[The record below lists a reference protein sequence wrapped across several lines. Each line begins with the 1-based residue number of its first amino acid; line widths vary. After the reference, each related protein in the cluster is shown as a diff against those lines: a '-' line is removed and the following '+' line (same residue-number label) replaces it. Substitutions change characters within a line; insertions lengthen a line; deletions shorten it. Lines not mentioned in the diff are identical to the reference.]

1 MPADSHSTLVISTGR
16 VCTKRS
22 SSSGVPTMDG
32 ATAVTGGV
40 GGTTFGAL
48 SSIGSDLSVSVSF
61 SIANELLSAASDEQL
76 SEDELIGLVL
86 GFTIVFAALQARLGS
101 QLAKRRQRTVSDA
114 KEAARARLAAF
125 KAELHAPFG
134 AMASSA
140 LLATTPETRT
150 SAVLLGQLTE
160 EFEETFVSEAGRAA
174 LDKLADRRSMLDFAY
189 LLVSI
194 GQRISVAIS
203 VQLLAQSVRAQQ
215 PSRLV
220 RTVSLVGLATF
231 FVFVESLTERTIA

>member
-1 MPADSHSTLVISTGR
+1 MN
-16 VCTKRS
+16 
-22 SSSGVPTMDG
+22 G
-32 ATAVTGGV
+32 ATPVTGGV

-61 SIANELLSAASDEQL
+61 SIANELLSAANDEQL

-101 QLAKRRQRTVSDA
+101 QLVKRRQRTVSGA
-114 KEAARARLAAF
+114 KDAARDRLAAF
-125 KAELHAPFG
+125 KAELHAPCAKPSMNNVG
-134 AMASSA
+134 VGEAS
-140 LLATTPETRT
+140 T
-150 SAVLLGQLTE
+150 SIALLGQLTA
-160 EFEETFVSEAGRAA
+160 EFEATFVSEAGRAA

-194 GQRISVAIS
+194 GQRICVAIS

>member
-1 MPADSHSTLVISTGR
+1 MA
-16 VCTKRS
+16 
-22 SSSGVPTMDG
+22 G

-101 QLAKRRQRTVSDA
+101 QLAKRRQRTVSGA
-114 KEAARARLAAF
+114 KEAARERLAAF
-125 KAELHAPFG
+125 KADLHAPLS
-134 AMASSA
+134 AMSPAESSGYKLISMSDVRSSTR
-140 LLATTPETRT
+140 LLE
-150 SAVLLGQLTE
+150 QLTE
-160 EFEETFVSEAGRAA
+160 EFEETFISEAGRAA
-174 LDKLADRRSMLDFAY
+174 LDKLDDRRSMLDFAY

-194 GQRISVAIS
+194 GQRICVAIS

>member
-1 MPADSHSTLVISTGR
+1 
-16 VCTKRS
+16 
-22 SSSGVPTMDG
+22 MDG

-61 SIANELLSAASDEQL
+61 SIANELLSAANDEQL

-101 QLAKRRQRTVSDA
+101 QLVKRRQRTASDA

-125 KAELHAPFG
+125 KAELHAPFATLKFAPG
-134 AMASSA
+134 HTV
-140 LLATTPETRT
+140 LTPTTPEARS
-150 SAVLLGQLTE
+150 SAALLGQLTE
-160 EFEETFVSEAGRAA
+160 EFEETFVNEAGRAA

-194 GQRISVAIS
+194 AQRICVAIS

>member
-1 MPADSHSTLVISTGR
+1 MN
-16 VCTKRS
+16 
-22 SSSGVPTMDG
+22 G
-32 ATAVTGGV
+32 ATPVTGGV

-61 SIANELLSAASDEQL
+61 SIANELLSAANDEQL

-101 QLAKRRQRTVSDA
+101 QLVKRRQRTVSGA
-114 KEAARARLAAF
+114 KDAARARLAAF
-125 KAELHAPFG
+125 KAELHAPFAKSSRSSEVG
-134 AMASSA
+134 AGEANASIA
-140 LLATTPETRT
+140 
-150 SAVLLGQLTE
+150 LLGQLTT

-174 LDKLADRRSMLDFAY
+174 LDKLADRRSMVDFAY

-194 GQRISVAIS
+194 GQRICVAIS

>member
-1 MPADSHSTLVISTGR
+1 MS
-16 VCTKRS
+16 
-22 SSSGVPTMDG
+22 G

-61 SIANELLSAASDEQL
+61 NIASELLSAAGDEQL

-86 GFTIVFAALQARLGS
+86 GFTIVFAALQSRLGA
-101 QLAKRRQRTVSDA
+101 QLIKRRARAVSDA
-114 KEAARARLAAF
+114 KDAARARLVSL
-125 KAELHAPFG
+125 KADLHQPLAL
-134 AMASSA
+134 ATSTNEARSSA
-140 LLATTPETRT
+140 ALLMQ
-150 SAVLLGQLTE
+150 VTE
-160 EFEETFVSEAGRAA
+160 GFEESFVSEAGRAA
-174 LDKLADRRSMLDFAY
+174 LDKLADRRSMLDFAH

-194 GQRISVAIS
+194 CQRICVAIS

-220 RTVSLVGLATF
+220 RTVSLIGLATF
-231 FVFVESLTERTIA
+231 FVFVESLTERTIV

>member
-1 MPADSHSTLVISTGR
+1 MN
-16 VCTKRS
+16 
-22 SSSGVPTMDG
+22 G
-32 ATAVTGGV
+32 ATPVTGGV

-61 SIANELLSAASDEQL
+61 SIANVLLSAANDEQL

-101 QLAKRRQRTVSDA
+101 QLVKRRQRTVSGA
-114 KEAARARLAAF
+114 KDAARARLAAF
-125 KAELHAPFG
+125 KAELHAPFAKSSMSSEVG
-134 AMASSA
+134 VGEASASIA
-140 LLATTPETRT
+140 
-150 SAVLLGQLTE
+150 LLGQLTA

-174 LDKLADRRSMLDFAY
+174 LDKLADRRSMLDFGY

-194 GQRISVAIS
+194 GQRICVAIS

>member
-1 MPADSHSTLVISTGR
+1 M
-16 VCTKRS
+16 
-22 SSSGVPTMDG
+22 
-32 ATAVTGGV
+32 
-40 GGTTFGAL
+40 
-48 SSIGSDLSVSVSF
+48 
-61 SIANELLSAASDEQL
+61 SAASDEQL

-101 QLAKRRQRTVSDA
+101 QLVKRRKRVVSDA
-114 KEAARARLAAF
+114 KKAARGRLAEL
-125 KAELHAPFG
+125 KKELHMPLSSPSAT
-134 AMASSA
+134 ASSEA
-140 LLATTPETRT
+140 R
-150 SAVLLGQLTE
+150 SSVMLLGQLTK

-194 GQRISVAIS
+194 GQRICVAIS

>member
-1 MPADSHSTLVISTGR
+1 MN
-16 VCTKRS
+16 
-22 SSSGVPTMDG
+22 G
-32 ATAVTGGV
+32 ATPVTGGV

-61 SIANELLSAASDEQL
+61 SIANELLSAANDEQL

-101 QLAKRRQRTVSDA
+101 QLVKRRQRTVSGA
-114 KEAARARLAAF
+114 KDAARARLAAF
-125 KAELHAPFG
+125 KAELHAPF
-134 AMASSA
+134 AKSSMNNA
-140 LLATTPETRT
+140 GVGEART
-150 SAVLLGQLTE
+150 SIALLGQLTA

-194 GQRISVAIS
+194 GQRICVAIS

>member
-1 MPADSHSTLVISTGR
+1 
-16 VCTKRS
+16 
-22 SSSGVPTMDG
+22 MDG

-61 SIANELLSAASDEQL
+61 SIANELLSAANDEQL

-101 QLAKRRQRTVSDA
+101 QLAKRRKRVVSDA
-114 KEAARARLAAF
+114 KKVARGRLAEL
-125 KAELHAPFG
+125 KKELHMPL
-134 AMASSA
+134 ASPQS
-140 LLATTPETRT
+140 ETSTMSSEAR
-150 SAVLLGQLTE
+150 SSVMLLGQLTK

-194 GQRISVAIS
+194 GQRICVAIS

-231 FVFVESLTERTIA
+231 FVFVESLTEQTIA

>member
-1 MPADSHSTLVISTGR
+1 MN
-16 VCTKRS
+16 
-22 SSSGVPTMDG
+22 G
-32 ATAVTGGV
+32 ATPVTGGV

-61 SIANELLSAASDEQL
+61 SIANELLSAANDEQL

-101 QLAKRRQRTVSDA
+101 QLVKRRQRTVSGA
-114 KEAARARLAAF
+114 KDAARARLAAF
-125 KAELHAPFG
+125 KAELHAPF
-134 AMASSA
+134 AKSSASSEVGVGEA
-140 LLATTPETRT
+140 ST
-150 SAVLLGQLTE
+150 SIALLGQLTA

-194 GQRISVAIS
+194 GQRICVAIS